1 MKYLKLFESPIKHS
15 DPIAINNILNDFS
28 RKIEDVIILLKKL
41 DNFNS
46 TVRRYFLGN
55 GNIRII
61 YNSNYSKLLT
71 VELKSNSKDVDL
83 TIYSYIVRNNEIVN
97 KNSIDFFNFV
107 NFKLKKYEI
116 DDGQYFNIS
125 SNATIKHYNF
135 PIHKLNTILNEIEE
149 YGNFIEMNKYNL

>member
-71 VELKSNSKDVDL
+71 V
-83 TIYSYIVRNNEIVN
+83 
-97 KNSIDFFNFV
+97 
-107 NFKLKKYEI
+107 
-116 DDGQYFNIS
+116 
-125 SNATIKHYNF
+125 
-135 PIHKLNTILNEIEE
+135 
-149 YGNFIEMNKYNL
+149 